1 MKALCLPPNPD
12 LVVRS
17 RQSRVSRGVAS
28 LSFLL
33 ILLCGWISAQTPP
46 NLVTLSGSVRDE
58 AGAAVAGARVEASG
72 RSTVSDAAGAYL
84 LVVPP
89 GSTRVEVSQRARMGY
104 SLSLD
109 LIADRVLDIRLGAGD
124 SITVYAEQDTLNPD
138 PSTKGYSS
146 SELLQANPGR
156 PGVPFSIPGLPVET
170 ASGGIKAPQ
179 YFAPGVAGDHGEPI
193 AQFLQIDG
201 FLLQNNLTANAHGNG
216 YADPN
221 FVISS
226 TLAGAMVNNGAF
238 NVRYGDHS
246 INLAVTYDLRD
257 RLTPFVQATTDG
269 LDGGITAGWGP
280 SNPKTDG
287 SLQRDG
293 GETDFWSGRR
303 GGSNT
308 NSTDTGPGVRETMSW
323 RSMVPPI
330 TDFRAF
336 QD

>member
-109 LIADRVLDIRLGAGD
+109 LIADDRVGWHQGAPVLRAGRRWRPWGAD
-124 SITVYAEQDTLNPD
+124 RAVSADRWLSAAEQPH
-138 PSTKGYSS
+138 
-146 SELLQANPGR
+146 SERAWQWLRRPELRHLLHARRSHGKQRRIQCALRR
-156 PGVPFSIPGLPVET
+156 PLDQP
-170 ASGGIKAPQ
+170 
-179 YFAPGVAGDHGEPI
+179 
-193 AQFLQIDG
+193 
-201 FLLQNNLTANAHGNG
+201 
-216 YADPN
+216 
-221 FVISS
+221 
-226 TLAGAMVNNGAF
+226 
-238 NVRYGDHS
+238 RR
-246 INLAVTYDLRD
+246 DL
-257 RLTPFVQATTDG
+257 
-269 LDGGITAGWGP
+269 
-280 SNPKTDG
+280 
-287 SLQRDG
+287 
-293 GETDFWSGRR
+293 
-303 GGSNT
+303 
-308 NSTDTGPGVRETMSW
+308 
-323 RSMVPPI
+323 
-330 TDFRAF
+330 
-336 QD
+336 